1 MAFEVKAP
9 WLKNYGDV
17 KFNLDYFE
25 GSMWEAVRNIAHR
38 YPNYIAFDFMG
49 STTTYA
55 KFEQEVYVC
64 AKALRAIG
72 VKPGDR
78 VTICMPNCPQTV
90 IMFYAVNLMG
100 GIANMIH
107 PLSSE
112 N

>member
-17 KFNLDYFE
+17 KFNLNYFE

-38 YPNYIAFDFMG
+38 YPSYIAFDFMG
-49 STTTYA
+49 NTTTYA

-72 VKPGDR
+72 VKPGDK
-78 VTICMPNCPQTV
+78 VTMEMSPYDLTKGRITWR
-90 IMFYAVNLMG
+90 AK
-100 GIANMIH
+100 
-107 PLSSE
+107 
-112 N
+112 